1 MPKGQKLSA
10 ICVNQNYLKLS
21 EVLVDVLYIFTAE
34 HRVVII
40 VGIHI
45 PNSSAKNDI

>member
-1 MPKGQKLSA
+1 MTELSA
-10 ICVNQNYLKLS
+10 VGRKESYLKLP

-40 VGIHI
+40 FSIYI
-45 PNSSAKNDI
+45 PDSSAKNDI

>member
-1 MPKGQKLSA
+1 MTELNAVCRKG
-10 ICVNQNYLKLS
+10 NYLKLP

-40 VGIHI
+40 VSIHI
-45 PNSSAKNDI
+45 PDSSAKNDI